1 MPSRARH
8 QEGTWYCGR
17 APNRAGCS
25 SRPRTSAAGFR
36 RARATCFKYLA
47 IAEAAIGPASAW
59 DSRSLGKRYGRTAA
73 TSVFATCPATVASS
87 SSMSRSPRQRVPR
100 KRCRNPASD
109 TCRPSGLP
117 VAIIIPAEG
126 VILERL
132 LDTVHSISSEG
143 LSRHAYGQ
151 FDAAR
156 MRTAWGR
163 RRRRRFAL
171 TEDGDVLASAMQYD
185 LAAVLDQQ
193 PVRVCG
199 IAQIFPQPAPAAGG
213 PARELVD

>member
-1 MPSRARH
+1 M
-8 QEGTWYCGR
+8 
-17 APNRAGCS
+17 
-25 SRPRTSAAGFR
+25 
-36 RARATCFKYLA
+36 A
-47 IAEAAIGPASAW
+47 I
-59 DSRSLGKRYGRTAA
+59 
-73 TSVFATCPATVASS
+73 V
-87 SSMSRSPRQRVPR
+87 
-100 KRCRNPASD
+100 
-109 TCRPSGLP
+109 
-117 VAIIIPAEG
+117 IPADG
-126 VILERL
+126 AILERV
-132 LDTVHSISSEG
+132 LDAAHSISSEG

-199 IAQIFPQPAPAAGG
+199 IAQIRDVELEQYAITKKRLLAGLG
-213 PARELVD
+213 AGAHANCTSS